1 MFKKQWPAF
10 LLAFV
15 LPVVLVYAWWGGFR
29 TADVRETEA
38 GPYRYA
44 YLDYEGPIS
53 NMRKTQRA
61 VSQAFVKSQVSV
73 GDTFTVVLTDPRSA
87 GGKVRAQ
94 VGYTLAADARLPAG
108 LKEGSIARR
117 AVLAVSLQA
126 AILLAPS
133 KAYQALHEYLQR
145 QGSDIRMPTVEIYRP
160 AAKPSQMGVFTL
172 EMQRE

>member
-15 LPVVLVYAWWGGFR
+15 LPIVLVYAWWGGFR
-29 TADVRETEA
+29 AASVTQTQA

-53 NMRKTQRA
+53 GMRKTQRE
-61 VSQAFVKSQVSV
+61 VSQAFVRSKVPA

-87 GGKVRAQ
+87 QGKVRAE
-94 VGYTLAADARLPAG
+94 VGYTLAADAPLPQG
-108 LKEGSIARR
+108 LKEGKVASRP
-117 AVLAVSLQA
+117 VVSVRVRA

-133 KAYQALHEYLQR
+133 KAYQSLYEYLQTQR
-145 QGSDIRMPTVEIYRP
+145 SDIRMPTVEIYRP
-160 AAKPSQMGVFTL
+160 AGKVGQVGVFTL
-172 EMQRE
+172 EMQR